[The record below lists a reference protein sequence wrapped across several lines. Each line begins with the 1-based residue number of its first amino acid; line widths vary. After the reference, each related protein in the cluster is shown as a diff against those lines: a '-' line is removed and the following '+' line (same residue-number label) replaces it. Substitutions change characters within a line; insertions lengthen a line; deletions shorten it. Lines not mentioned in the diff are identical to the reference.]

1 MDSSPLS
8 SLARSLISA
17 FEVSEA
23 PTRERKIAVNPV
35 VSKFAAWYEKF
46 RNVMD
51 YREEEVI
58 LRAAIERILKRRLLL
73 GGNGKTVA
81 ESLVR
86 ELVWAR
92 YFPNESI
99 PVAMVE
105 KVETKIDLFL
115 ELRRKI
121 LLKHHI
127 GEITLNEWIYHL
139 LSSSLEKMLNPNK
152 GKEVVSNLMF
162 HLLREQITISDDSNQ
177 ARDAQVFIAVRRA
190 FAKDD
195 IAFLRYH
202 LFTQFFGELTLSNLE
217 EISENFLSGYKEIQR
232 QLNYPLKDRI
242 FGYIRRRTAVF
253 LILEDILR
261 TYTGKM
267 QALYQNEEE
276 VKKAVFA
283 ACETRYNTV
292 ASKVRR
298 AIVRSVIFILLTKAI
313 FALFIEGT
321 FDKLV
326 YGKILWRSIVI
337 NTAVP
342 PLLMLVVGFFI
353 RAPGKNNSEHIFSY
367 IRSIL
372 FDQHPSIGG
381 QLILK
386 KSPDGKRPILSTV
399 FTVSW
404 LLAFVLTFG
413 AIIYALTKL
422 HFNIA
427 SQGVFLFFLAIVSFL
442 AYRIALIPKTYMVE
456 EAQGLLT
463 PVVDFFF
470 MPVVKVGRHLTEG
483 IYQIN
488 ILIFIFDFII
498 ETPFKGIFA
507 FFEQW
512 FFFLHAKREEL
523 E

>member
-1 MDSSPLS
+1 MDLSPLS
-8 SLARSLISA
+8 PLASSLISA

-73 GGNGKTVA
+73 GGDGKTVA
-81 ESLVR
+81 SSLVR

-92 YFPNESI
+92 YFPNETI
-99 PVAMVE
+99 PIAMVE
-105 KVETKIDLFL
+105 KVEKRIDLFL

-121 LLKHHI
+121 LLKHLI
-127 GEITLNEWIYHL
+127 GEMTLNEWMYHL
-139 LSSSLEKMLNPNK
+139 MSSSLEKMLNPNK
-152 GKEVVSNLMF
+152 GKDVVSNLMF
-162 HLLREQITISDDSNQ
+162 HLLRDNITISDDSNQ

-202 LFTQFFGELTLSNLE
+202 LFTQFFGELSADNLDD
-217 EISENFLSGYKEIQR
+217 ISENFLSGYKEIQK
-232 QLNYPLKDRI
+232 QLSYPLKDRI
-242 FGYIRRRTAVF
+242 FGYIRRKTAVF

-261 TYTGKM
+261 THTGKM
-267 QALYQNEEE
+267 PQLYQKEEE
-276 VKKAVFA
+276 LKKAIFS
-283 ACETRYNTV
+283 ACEIRYNAV

-298 AIVRSVIFILLTKAI
+298 AIVRSVIFILLTKVV
-313 FALFIEGT
+313 FALAVEGT
-321 FDKLV
+321 FEKLV
-326 YGKILWRSIVI
+326 YGKILWRSIAI

-353 RAPGKNNSEHIFSY
+353 RAPGESNSTRIFFY
-367 IRSIL
+367 IKSIL
-372 FDQHPSIGG
+372 FDEHPNIGG
-381 QLILK
+381 QLNLK
-386 KSPDGKRPILSTV
+386 KSPDGKRPILNTV

-413 AIIYALTKL
+413 AIIMGLTKL

-442 AYRIALIPKTYMVE
+442 AYRIALVPKTYMVE

>member
-1 MDSSPLS
+1 MDLSP
-8 SLARSLISA
+8 LARSLISA

-23 PTRERKIAVNPV
+23 PTRDRKIAVNPV

-99 PVAMVE
+99 SVSMVE
-105 KVETKIDLFL
+105 RVEKKIDLFL
-115 ELRRKI
+115 ELRRKV
-121 LLKHHI
+121 LFKHRI

-139 LSSSLEKMLNPNK
+139 LSSSLEKMLHPNK

-162 HLLREQITISDDSNQ
+162 HLLRDNITITDDSNQ

-195 IAFLRYH
+195 TAFLRYH
-202 LFTQFFGELTLSNLE
+202 LFNQFFGELSLDNLE
-217 EISENFLSGYKEIQR
+217 DISENFLSGYQEIQK
-232 QLNYPLKDRI
+232 QLNYPLKDRV
-242 FGYIRRRTAVF
+242 FGYIRRKTAVF
-253 LILEDILR
+253 LILEDVLHS
-261 TYTGKM
+261 YSGKM
-267 QALYQNEEE
+267 SQLYQSEEE
-276 VKKAVFA
+276 LKKAVFA
-283 ACETRYNTV
+283 ACEARYNTV
-292 ASKVRR
+292 SAKVTR
-298 AIVRSVIFILLTKAI
+298 AIIRSVIFILLTKAL
-313 FALFIEGT
+313 FALFIEGA
-321 FDKLV
+321 FERLV
-326 YGKILWRSIVI
+326 YGRVLWRSIII

-342 PLLMLVVGFFI
+342 PLLMLFVGFFI
-353 RAPGKNNSEHIFSY
+353 RAPGKSNSEHIFSY

-372 FDQHPSIGG
+372 FDQHPTVGG

-386 KSPDGKRPILSTV
+386 KSPDGKRPMLNTV

-413 AIIYALTKL
+413 AIIYGLTKL

>member
-1 MDSSPLS
+1 MMDLSP
-8 SLARSLISA
+8 LARSLISA

-232 QLNYPLKDRI
+232 QLNYPRKDRI

-313 FALFIEGT
+313 
-321 FDKLV
+321 
-326 YGKILWRSIVI
+326 
-337 NTAVP
+337 
-342 PLLMLVVGFFI
+342 
-353 RAPGKNNSEHIFSY
+353 
-367 IRSIL
+367 
-372 FDQHPSIGG
+372 
-381 QLILK
+381 
-386 KSPDGKRPILSTV
+386 
-399 FTVSW
+399 
-404 LLAFVLTFG
+404 
-413 AIIYALTKL
+413 
-422 HFNIA
+422 
-427 SQGVFLFFLAIVSFL
+427 
-442 AYRIALIPKTYMVE
+442 
-456 EAQGLLT
+456 
-463 PVVDFFF
+463 
-470 MPVVKVGRHLTEG
+470 
-483 IYQIN
+483 
-488 ILIFIFDFII
+488 
-498 ETPFKGIFA
+498 
-507 FFEQW
+507 
-512 FFFLHAKREEL
+512 
-523 E
+523 